1 MGDSHE
7 TIGDDMEGSIA
18 AAESPRRYYTPW
30 QIAVATL
37 IGGSL
42 AGGFFASRNYLLFGA
57 RKKAAAIAVVSV
69 LVLIVA
75 IVVGSRMPRDVPR
88 SGFAFLIIIA
98 YRWYA
103 EGAFASNIAA
113 RQSEGWTRQSWWQ
126 IAWISAAFLVGM
138 LVVGFL
144 VLMLFDKDA

>member
-1 MGDSHE
+1 
-7 TIGDDMEGSIA
+7 MEGSIA
-18 AAESPRRYYTPW
+18 AAESPQQYYTPW

-57 RKKAAAIAVVSV
+57 RKRAATITVVSV

-75 IVVGSRMPRDVPR
+75 IVVGSLVPRHVPR
-88 SGFAFLIIIA
+88 SPFALLIIGA

-103 EGAFASNIAA
+103 EVAFASSIAD

-126 IAWISAAFLVGM
+126 VVWISAALLVSM
-138 LVVGFL
+138 LVVAFL
-144 VLMLFDKDA
+144 VLTLFDMDAN

>member
-1 MGDSHE
+1 VE
-7 TIGDDMEGSIA
+7 TSIA
-18 AAESPRRYYTPW
+18 AAESPRRYYTHW

-57 RKKAAAIAVVSV
+57 RKKAATIAVVSV

-75 IVVGSRMPRDVPR
+75 IVVGSRIPPHVPR
-88 SGFAFLIIIA
+88 SGFALLIIGA

-103 EGAFASNIAA
+103 EGAFANSIAD
-113 RQSEGWTRQSWWQ
+113 RKSQGWTRQSWWQ
-126 IAWISAAFLVGM
+126 VVWISAAFLVGM
-138 LVVGFL
+138 LVVAFL
-144 VLMLFDKDA
+144 VLTLYDKDT